1 VNDALLAMLREGQ
14 AELLASLAANA
25 EANAEAWQRYA
36 EEQQRFMAE
45 QDRPDNP
52 LASEPERQ
60 P

>member
-1 VNDALLAMLREGQ
+1 MNDALLAMLREGQ
-14 AELLASLAANA
+14 AELLASLV
-25 EANAEAWQRYA
+25 ANAEAWQRYA